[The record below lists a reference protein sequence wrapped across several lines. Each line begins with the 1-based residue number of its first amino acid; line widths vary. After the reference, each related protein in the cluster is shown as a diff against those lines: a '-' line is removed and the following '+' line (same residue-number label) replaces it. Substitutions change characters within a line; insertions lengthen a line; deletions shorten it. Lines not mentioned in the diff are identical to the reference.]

1 MDQQNMA
8 AGPDAP
14 QEVKTKANY
23 NTPDPSPA
31 TDVFKR
37 LSILDR
43 LLTPAILVA
52 MIVGVVIG
60 EYVPTVQQ
68 AFDLARFDG
77 VSIPIAIGLIVMMWP
92 VLTKVQYETIPQI
105 FRSSGIWTHI
115 GISMFFNWIVGPL
128 VMLGLA
134 WATLPDLPTYRTGVI
149 MVGMARC
156 IAMVLIW
163 CQLAKG
169 DGNYCAILVVINSVL
184 QVILYS
190 PYTLLFVNVVG
201 GRDIARTHIEY
212 GKVAISVLIYLG
224 IPLVAGLVT
233 RYSVWFLTSKQF
245 LEKRFLPMFGPV
257 AFIGL
262 LYTILVMF
270 AYQGHHIVLNIG
282 HVFRVFVPMILYFII
297 MWSSAF
303 GLIYWLGWRRKS
315 NRKDFGYEMAVV
327 QAFTAGSNNFE
338 LAIAVAIANYG
349 VGSDEA
355 LAATIGPLV
364 EVPVLVALTWVALY
378 LRRKLSWSRGGL
390 ENVSVSA

>member
-1 MDQQNMA
+1 MDQQNKE
-8 AGPDAP
+8 GI
-14 QEVKTKANY
+14 
-23 NTPDPSPA
+23 SIA
-31 TDVFKR
+31 TRGDSVLVSSSDRNNSSRDLFKR

-52 MIVGVVIG
+52 MIVGVIIG
-60 EYVPTVQQ
+60 EYVPTVQE
-68 AFDLARFDG
+68 AFDTARFDG
-77 VSIPIAIGLIVMMWP
+77 VSIPIVIGLIVMMWP
-92 VLTKVQYETIPQI
+92 VLTKVQYEAIPQI

-128 VMLGLA
+128 VMVGLA

-184 QVILYS
+184 QIILYS
-190 PYTLLFVNVVG
+190 PYTILFVNVVG
-201 GRDIARTHIEY
+201 GRDVSHIHLDY
-212 GKVAISVLIYLG
+212 GRVAISVLIYLG
-224 IPLVAGLVT
+224 IPLAAGIVT
-233 RYSVWFLTSKQF
+233 RYTVWFLTSKQF
-245 LEKRFLPMFGPV
+245 LEQRFIPIFGPR
-257 AFIGL
+257 
-262 LYTILVMF
+262 
-270 AYQGHHIVLNIG
+270 HHIVLNIG
-282 HVFRVFVPMILYFII
+282 NVFRVFVPMVLYFVI
-297 MWSSAF
+297 MWSGGF
-303 GLIYWLGWRRKS
+303 GLIYWLGWRSDTKK
-315 NRKDFGYEMAVV
+315 KDFNYEMAVV

-378 LRRKLSWSRGGL
+378 LQGKLSWSQDGQDVRGD
-390 ENVSVSA
+390 V

>member
-1 MDQQNMA
+1 
-8 AGPDAP
+8 
-14 QEVKTKANY
+14 
-23 NTPDPSPA
+23 
-31 TDVFKR
+31 
-37 LSILDR
+37 
-43 LLTPAILVA
+43 
-52 MIVGVVIG
+52 
-60 EYVPTVQQ
+60 
-68 AFDLARFDG
+68 
-77 VSIPIAIGLIVMMWP
+77 

-115 GISMFFNWIVGPL
+115 GISMFFNWLVGPL
-128 VMLGLA
+128 VMVGLA
-134 WATLPDLPTYRTGVI
+134 WAMLPDLPTYRTGVI

-190 PYTLLFVNVVG
+190 PYTLLFVNIVG
-201 GRDIARTHIEY
+201 GRDTAHTHLAY
-212 GKVAISVLIYLG
+212 GRVAISVLIYLG
-224 IPLVAGLVT
+224 IPLVAGIVT
-233 RYSVWFLTSKQF
+233 RYTVWFLASKQF
-245 LEKRFLPMFGPV
+245 LEERFVPMFGPV
-257 AFIGL
+257 ALLGL

-282 HVFRVFVPMILYFII
+282 HVFRVFVPMVLYFVI
-297 MWSSAF
+297 MWSSGF
-303 GLIYWLGWRRKS
+303 GLVYWLGRRIKKS
-315 NRKDFGYEMAVV
+315 KDFRYEMAVV

-378 LRRKLSWSRGGL
+378 LQRKLSWSEDVQDTSL
-390 ENVSVSA
+390 DV

>member
-1 MDQQNMA
+1 
-8 AGPDAP
+8 
-14 QEVKTKANY
+14 
-23 NTPDPSPA
+23 
-31 TDVFKR
+31 
-37 LSILDR
+37 
-43 LLTPAILVA
+43 
-52 MIVGVVIG
+52 MIIGVVIG
-60 EYVPTVQQ
+60 EYVPTVQE

-77 VSIPIAIGLIVMMWP
+77 VSIPIVIGLIIMMWP
-92 VLTKVQYETIPQI
+92 VLTKVQYEIIPQI
-105 FRSSGIWTHI
+105 FTSSGIWTHI
-115 GISMFFNWIVGPL
+115 GISMLFNWMVGPF

-169 DGNYCAILVVINSVL
+169 NGNYCAILVVINSVL

-190 PYTLLFVNVVG
+190 PYMLLFVNVFG
-201 GRDIARTHIEY
+201 GRDVAHTHLDY
-212 GKVAISVLIYLG
+212 GRVAISVLIYLG
-224 IPLVAGLVT
+224 IPLVAGVIT
-233 RYSVWFLTSKQF
+233 RYTVWFFTS
-245 LEKRFLPMFGPV
+245 KRFLEERFVPMFGPV
-257 AFIGL
+257 ALLGL
-262 LYTILVMF
+262 LYTILVLF
-270 AYQGHHIVLNIG
+270 AYQGHHIVQNIG
-282 HVFRVFVPMILYFII
+282 HVFRVFVPMVLYFIV

-303 GLIYWLGWRRKS
+303 GLIYWLGRRGKS
-315 NRKDFGYEMAVV
+315 NRMEYEMAVV

-378 LRRKLSWSRGGL
+378 LQRRLSWS
-390 ENVSVSA
+390 EDAQDVSQNL

>member
-1 MDQQNMA
+1 
-8 AGPDAP
+8 
-14 QEVKTKANY
+14 
-23 NTPDPSPA
+23 
-31 TDVFKR
+31 
-37 LSILDR
+37 
-43 LLTPAILVA
+43 
-52 MIVGVVIG
+52 MIVGVLIG
-60 EYVPTVQQ
+60 EYVPTVQE
-68 AFDLARFDG
+68 AFDMASFDG
-77 VSIPIAIGLIVMMWP
+77 VSIPIVIGLIVMMWP
-92 VLTKVQYETIPQI
+92 MLTKVQYETIPTI
-105 FRSSGIWTHI
+105 FKSPGIWTHI

-128 VMLGLA
+128 VMVGLA

-201 GRDIARTHIEY
+201 GRDDGVAHTHLEY
-212 GKVAISVLIYLG
+212 GRVAISVLIYLG
-224 IPLVAGLVT
+224 IPLVAGIVT
-233 RYSVWFLTSKQF
+233 RYTIWFLASKQF
-245 LEKRFLPMFGPV
+245 LEHRFLPMFGPV
-257 AFIGL
+257 SLLGL
-262 LYTILVMF
+262 LYTILVLF
-270 AYQGHHIVLNIG
+270 AYQGHHIVANIG
-282 HVFRVFVPMILYFII
+282 RVFRVFVPMVLYFTI
-297 MWSSAF
+297 MWSAGF
-303 GLIYWLGWRRKS
+303 GLIFWLGRRSTTNGTKF
-315 NRKDFGYEMAVV
+315 DYEMAVV

-378 LRRKLSWSRGGL
+378 LQRKLNWSSGPQ
-390 ENVSVSA
+390 NTSVDV